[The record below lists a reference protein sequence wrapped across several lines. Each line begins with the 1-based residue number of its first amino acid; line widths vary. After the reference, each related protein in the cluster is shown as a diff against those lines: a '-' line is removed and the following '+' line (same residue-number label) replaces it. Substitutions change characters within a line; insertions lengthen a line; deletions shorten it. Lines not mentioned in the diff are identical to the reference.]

1 MEYKIK
7 WALGSAAANKVSGDD
22 GILAEL
28 FKILK
33 DDAVNKCCTQYVSKF
48 GILKDDAVN
57 KCCTQYVSKFGKPS
71 SGWKRS
77 VLIPIPKKGSTKNV
91 QTTRQLH
98 SSPMLVR

>member
-7 WALGSAAANKVSGDD
+7 WALGSAAASKVSGDD

-28 FKILK
+28 FK
-33 DDAVNKCCTQYVSKF
+33 
-48 GILKDDAVN
+48 ILKDDAVN